1 MNPSTFSRRTL
12 LGLGAATAAA
22 TMLPGCSAKSG
33 PMRVAWYGPDP
44 VTKAINKALD
54 AWKSNGG
61 TDFAPESAPFDD
73 YWDKLA
79 TQTSGNNAPDV
90 LRMSMS
96 YFSDYAGRGAL
107 KDLGSLGID
116 TSGLDPDVAGS
127 GTADGKNF
135 GIGQSSISYAM
146 YVDEAAVK
154 KAGGSVP
161 KQGWTWD
168 AFAEFAKDYSGSVQG
183 TFGSSDQAGNFQL
196 FEVFA
201 RQHGTE
207 MFSDD
212 GGKLTTSKDTIQEWF
227 QYWADLRTAKAAPS
241 QNVSGETT
249 AIEKSLV
256 ATGKAPLQ
264 FGWVQQVTFYQ
275 PLVKSP
281 LTVLPVPQDKA
292 GDLKGQFIKALD
304 LWCVSAASKHPEDAA
319 KLIGFLLN
327 DETAIKTIGILLG
340 VPPSKKARDVVSAEA
355 DSAGARAIA
364 YVEDIAGKVGP
375 SPQPWPKGYGELLT
389 GFGRIA
395 ENIGF
400 GKATPASGAT
410 EFVELAGKTLGQ

>member
-1 MNPSTFSRRTL
+1 MNTFSRRTL

-22 TMLPGCSAKSG
+22 ITLPGCSAKSG

-54 AWKSNGG
+54 AWKAGG
-61 TDFAPESAPFDD
+61 GAEYAGESAPFDD

-96 YFSDYAGRGAL
+96 YFSDYAGRNAL
-107 KDLGSLGID
+107 KDLGSAGID
-116 TSGLDPDVAGS
+116 TSALDKDVADS
-127 GTADGKNF
+127 GLSDGKNF

-154 KAGGSVP
+154 QAGGTVP
-161 KQGWTWD
+161 EQGWTWD
-168 AFAEFAKDYSGSVQG
+168 KFAEFARDYAGSVQG
-183 TFGSSDQAGNFQL
+183 SYGSGDQAGNLQL

-207 MFSDD
+207 LFSDD
-212 GGKLTTSKDTIQEWF
+212 GGKLATSKETVQEWF
-227 QYWADLRTAKAAPS
+227 QYWADLRTAKAAPP
-241 QNVSGETT
+241 QNVSAETT
-249 AIEKSLV
+249 GIEKSLI
-256 ATGKAPLQ
+256 AKGKAPLQ

-275 PLVKSP
+275 PLVKNP
-281 LTVLPVPQDKA
+281 LAVLPVPQGTA
-292 GDLKGQFIKALD
+292 GDLKGQFVKGLD

-327 DETAIKTIGILLG
+327 DEQAIKAIGILLG
-340 VPPSKKARDVVSAEA
+340 VPPSQKARDLVAA
-355 DSAGARAIA
+355 DAGSAGARAIK
-364 YVEDIAGKVGP
+364 YVEDIAGQVGP
-375 SPQPWPKGYGELLT
+375 SPKPWPKGYGELLT

-400 GKATPASGAT
+400 GKTTPAAGAT

>member
-1 MNPSTFSRRTL
+1 MNTFSRRTL

-22 TMLPGCSAKSG
+22 ITLPGCSGKSG
-33 PMRVAWYGPDP
+33 PMRVSWYGPDP
-44 VTKAINKALD
+44 VTKALNKALE
-54 AWKSNGG
+54 AWKSSGG
-61 TDFAPESAPFDD
+61 AEYAAESAPFDD

-96 YFSDYAGRGAL
+96 YFSDYAGRSAL

-116 TSGLDPDVAGS
+116 TTGLDKDVASS
-127 GTADGKNF
+127 GVADGKNY

-154 KAGGSVP
+154 RAGGTVP
-161 KQGWTWD
+161 AQGWTWD
-168 AFAEFAKDYSGSVQG
+168 AFAEFARDYSGSVQG
-183 TFGSSDQAGNFQL
+183 SYGSTDQAGNFQL
-196 FEVFA
+196 FEVYA

-207 MFSDD
+207 LFSDD
-212 GGKLTTSKDTIQEWF
+212 GGKLATSKDTVQEWF
-227 QYWADLRTAKAAPS
+227 QYWAGLRDAKAAPP
-241 QNVSGETT
+241 QNISAETT

-256 ATGKAPLQ
+256 AKGKAPLQ

-275 PLVKSP
+275 PLVKGP
-281 LTVLPVPQDKA
+281 LSVLPVPQGKA
-292 GDLKGQFIKALD
+292 GDLSGQFVKGLD

-327 DETAIKTIGILLG
+327 DEKAIKAIGILLG
-340 VPPSKKARDVVSAEA
+340 VPPSKKARDLVSSDAG
-355 DSAGARAIA
+355 SAGARAIT
-364 YVEDIAGKVGP
+364 YVEGLEGKVGP
-375 SPQPWPKGYGELLT
+375 SPKPWPKGYGELLT

-400 GKATPASGAT
+400 GKTTPAAGAQ
-410 EFVELAGKTLGQ
+410 EFVDLAGKTLGQ

>member
-1 MNPSTFSRRTL
+1 MNTFSRRTL

-22 TMLPGCSAKSG
+22 ITIPGCSGKSG
-33 PMRVAWYGPDP
+33 PMRVSWYGPDP
-44 VTKAINKALD
+44 VTKALNKALE
-54 AWKSNGG
+54 AWKASGG
-61 TDFAPESAPFDD
+61 AEYSAESAPFDD

-96 YFSDYAGRGAL
+96 YFSDYAGRSAL

-116 TSGLDPDVAGS
+116 TSGLDKDVAAS
-127 GTADGKNF
+127 GVADGKNY
-135 GIGQSSISYAM
+135 GIGQSSISYSM

-154 KAGGSVP
+154 KAGGTVP
-161 KQGWTWD
+161 AQGWTWD
-168 AFAEFAKDYSGSVQG
+168 TFAEFARDYSGSVPG
-183 TFGSSDQAGNFQL
+183 SFGSGDQAGNFQL
-196 FEVFA
+196 FEVYA

-212 GGKLTTSKDTIQEWF
+212 GGKLLTTKDTVQEWF
-227 QYWADLRTAKAAPS
+227 QYWADLRSAKAAPP

-249 AIEKSLV
+249 GIEKSLI
-256 ATGKAPLQ
+256 ATGKSPLQ

-281 LTVLPVPQDKA
+281 LTVLPVPQGKA
-292 GDLKGQFIKALD
+292 GDLTGQFVKGLD
-304 LWCVSAASKHPEDAA
+304 LWCVSSASKHPEDAA

-327 DETAIKTIGILLG
+327 DEKAIKAIGILLG
-340 VPPSKKARDVVSAEA
+340 VPPSKKARDLVSADA
-355 DSAGARAIA
+355 GSAGARAIK
-364 YVEDIAGKVGP
+364 YVEDLAGKVGP
-375 SPQPWPKGYGELLT
+375 SPKPWPKGYGELLT

-400 GKATPASGAT
+400 GKSNPAAGAQ
-410 EFVELAGKTLGQ
+410 EFVDLAGKTLGQ

>member
-1 MNPSTFSRRTL
+1 MNPTTISRRSLMTI
-12 LGLGAATAAA
+12 GAAASAALV
-22 TMLPGCSAKSG
+22 LPGCSANSG

-44 VTKAINKALD
+44 VTKALNQAL
-54 AWKSNGG
+54 AGWRSGG
-61 TDFAPESAPFDD
+61 GAEFAPESAPFDD

-96 YFSDYAGRGAL
+96 YFSDYAQRGVL
-107 KDLGSLGID
+107 KDLSGLGID
-116 TSGLDPDVAGS
+116 TSGLDSAVAGS
-127 GTADGKNF
+127 GTVDGKNY
-135 GIGQSSISYAM
+135 GIGQSSISYAL
-146 YVDEAAVK
+146 YVDESA
-154 KAGGSVP
+154 AGGLP
-161 KQGWTWD
+161 GTGWTWEG
-168 AFAEFAKDYSGSVQG
+168 FAEFARDYAGSVEG
-183 TFGSSDQAGNFQL
+183 SYGSSDQAANFQL

-207 MFSDD
+207 LFSED
-212 GGKLTTSKDTIQEWF
+212 GSSLAVSPQTIQDWF
-227 QYWADLRTAKAAPS
+227 QYWADLRKAKAVPP

-249 AIEKSLV
+249 TIEKSLL

-275 PLVKSP
+275 PLVDNP
-281 LTVLPVPQDKA
+281 LSVVPVPQGTA
-292 GDLKGQFIKALD
+292 GDLSGQFIKGLD
-304 LWCVSAASKHPEDAA
+304 LWCVSAASKHAEDAA

-327 DETAIKTIGILLG
+327 DEAAIKAIGILLG
-340 VPPSKKARDVVSAEA
+340 VPPSKKARDLVSAET

-364 YVEDIAGKVGP
+364 YVEDIAGQVGP
-375 SPQPWPKGYGELLT
+375 PPQPWPKGYGELLS

-400 GKATPASGAT
+400 AKTDPAAGAA

>member
-1 MNPSTFSRRTL
+1 MTRLTRRTL

-22 TMLPGCSAKSG
+22 TVLPGCSGGKS
-33 PMRVAWYGPDP
+33 PLRVSWYGPDP
-44 VTKAINKALD
+44 VTKALNTALT
-54 AWKSNGG
+54 AWKSSGG
-61 TDFAPESAPFDD
+61 VEYSAESAPFDD

-96 YFSDYAGRGAL
+96 YFSDYAGRSAL
-107 KDLGSLGID
+107 KDLSSSGID
-116 TSGLDPDVAGS
+116 TSGLDKDVAAS
-127 GTADGKNF
+127 GQVDGKNY

-154 KAGGSVP
+154 RAGGTVP
-161 KQGWTWD
+161 AQGWTWD
-168 AFAEFAKDYSGSVQG
+168 KFAEFARDYSGSIQG
-183 TFGSSDQAGNFQL
+183 SYGSSDQAGNFQL

-207 MFSDD
+207 LFSDD
-212 GGKLTTSKDTIQEWF
+212 GGKLATSKDTVQEWF
-227 QYWADLRTAKAAPS
+227 QYWADLRTAKAAPP
-241 QNVSGETT
+241 QNVSAETT

-256 ATGKAPLQ
+256 AKGKAPLQ

-275 PLVKSP
+275 PLVRSP
-281 LTVLPVPQDKA
+281 LSVLPVPQDTA
-292 GDLKGQFIKALD
+292 GDLKGQFIKGLD
-304 LWCVSAASKHPEDAA
+304 LWCISAASKHPEDAA

-327 DETAIKTIGILLG
+327 DEKAIKTLGILLG
-340 VPPSKKARDVVSAEA
+340 VPPSQKARDLVSADA
-355 DSAGARAIA
+355 GSAGARAIK

-375 SPQPWPKGYGELLT
+375 SPKPWPKGYGELLT

-400 GKATPASGAT
+400 GKTKPDAGAQ
-410 EFVELAGKTLGQ
+410 EFVDLAGKTLGQ

>member
-1 MNPSTFSRRTL
+1 MTRLTRRTL

-22 TMLPGCSAKSG
+22 TVLPGCSGGKSLL
-33 PMRVAWYGPDP
+33 RVSWYGPDP
-44 VTKAINKALD
+44 VTKALNTALT
-54 AWKSNGG
+54 AWKSSGG
-61 TDFAPESAPFDD
+61 VEYSAESAPFDD

-96 YFSDYAGRGAL
+96 YFSDYAGRSAL
-107 KDLGSLGID
+107 KDLSSSGID
-116 TSGLDPDVAGS
+116 TSGLDKDVAAS
-127 GTADGKNF
+127 GQVDGKNY

-154 KAGGSVP
+154 RAGGTVP
-161 KQGWTWD
+161 AQGWTWD
-168 AFAEFAKDYSGSVQG
+168 KFAEFARDYSGSIQG
-183 TFGSSDQAGNFQL
+183 SYGSSDQAGNFQL

-207 MFSDD
+207 LFSDD
-212 GGKLTTSKDTIQEWF
+212 GGRLATSKDTVQEWF
-227 QYWADLRTAKAAPS
+227 QYWADLRTAKAAPP
-241 QNVSGETT
+241 QNVSAETT

-256 ATGKAPLQ
+256 AKGKAPLQ

-281 LTVLPVPQDKA
+281 LSVLPVPQDTA
-292 GDLKGQFIKALD
+292 GDLKGQFIKGLD
-304 LWCVSAASKHPEDAA
+304 LWCISAASKHPEDAA

-327 DETAIKTIGILLG
+327 DEKAIKTIGILLG
-340 VPPSKKARDVVSAEA
+340 VPPSQKARDLVSADA
-355 DSAGARAIA
+355 GSAGARAIK

-375 SPQPWPKGYGELLT
+375 SPKPWPKGYGELLT

-400 GKATPASGAT
+400 GKTKPDAGAQ
-410 EFVELAGKTLGQ
+410 EFVDLAGKTLGQ

>member
-1 MNPSTFSRRTL
+1 MNTLTRRTL

-22 TMLPGCSAKSG
+22 ITVPGCSGKSG
-33 PMRVAWYGPDP
+33 PMRVSWYGPDP
-44 VTKAINKALD
+44 VTKALNKALD
-54 AWKSNGG
+54 AWKSSGG
-61 TDFAPESAPFDD
+61 AEYTAESAPFDD

-96 YFSDYAGRGAL
+96 YFSDYAGRSAL

-116 TSGLDPDVAGS
+116 TSGLDKDVAAS
-127 GTADGKNF
+127 GVADGKNY
-135 GIGQSSISYAM
+135 GIGQSSISYSM
-146 YVDEAAVK
+146 YVDEGAIK
-154 KAGGSVP
+154 KAGGTVP
-161 KQGWTWD
+161 AQGWTWD
-168 AFAEFAKDYSGSVQG
+168 KFAEFARDYSGSVQG
-183 TFGSSDQAGNFQL
+183 SFGSSDQAGNFQL
-196 FEVFA
+196 FEVYA

-212 GGKLTTSKDTIQEWF
+212 GGKLLTTKETVQEWF
-227 QYWADLRTAKAAPS
+227 QYWADLRSAKAAPP

-249 AIEKSLV
+249 GIEKSLI

-281 LTVLPVPQDKA
+281 LAVLPVPQGKA
-292 GDLKGQFIKALD
+292 GDLTGQFVKGLD
-304 LWCVSAASKHPEDAA
+304 LWCISAASKDPEDAA

-327 DETAIKTIGILLG
+327 DEKAIKAIGILLG
-340 VPPSKKARDVVSAEA
+340 VPPSKKARDLVSADA
-355 DSAGARAIA
+355 GSAGARAIK
-364 YVEDIAGKVGP
+364 YVEDLAGKVGP
-375 SPQPWPKGYGELLT
+375 SPKPWPKGYGELLT
-389 GFGRIA
+389 GFDRIA

-400 GKATPASGAT
+400 GKSNPAAGAQ
-410 EFVELAGKTLGQ
+410 EFVDLSGKTLGQ

>member
-1 MNPSTFSRRTL
+1 MTKLTRRTL

-22 TMLPGCSAKSG
+22 TVLPGCSGGKK
-33 PMRVAWYGPDP
+33 PLRVSWYGPDP
-44 VTKAINKALD
+44 VTKALNTALT
-54 AWKSNGG
+54 AWKSSGG
-61 TDFAPESAPFDD
+61 VEYSAESAPFDD

-96 YFSDYAGRGAL
+96 YFSDYAGRSAL

-116 TSGLDPDVAGS
+116 TSGLDKDVAGS
-127 GTADGKNF
+127 GVADGKNY

-154 KAGGSVP
+154 RAGGTVP
-161 KQGWTWD
+161 AQGWTWD
-168 AFAEFAKDYSGSVQG
+168 RFAEFARDYSGSIQG
-183 TFGSSDQAGNFQL
+183 SYGSTDQAGNFQL
-196 FEVFA
+196 FEVYA

-207 MFSDD
+207 LFSDD
-212 GGKLTTSKDTIQEWF
+212 GGKFATSKDTVQEWF
-227 QYWADLRTAKAAPS
+227 QYWADLRTAKAAPP
-241 QNVSGETT
+241 QNVSAETT

-256 ATGKAPLQ
+256 AKGKAPLQ

-275 PLVKSP
+275 PVVKSP
-281 LTVLPVPQDKA
+281 LSVLPVPQDTA
-292 GDLKGQFIKALD
+292 GDLKGQFIKGLD
-304 LWCVSAASKHPEDAA
+304 LWCISAASKHPEDAA
-319 KLIGFLLN
+319 KLIGYLLN
-327 DETAIKTIGILLG
+327 DEKAIKTIGILLG
-340 VPPSKKARDVVSAEA
+340 VPPSKKARDLVSADA
-355 DSAGARAIA
+355 GSAGARAIK

-375 SPQPWPKGYGELLT
+375 SPKPWPKGYGELLT

-400 GKATPASGAT
+400 GKTKPDAGAQ
-410 EFVELAGKTLGQ
+410 EFVDLAGKTLGQ

>member
-1 MNPSTFSRRTL
+1 MNTFSRRTL

-22 TMLPGCSAKSG
+22 ITVPGCSGKSG
-33 PMRVAWYGPDP
+33 PMRVSWYGPDP
-44 VTKAINKALD
+44 VTKALNKALD
-54 AWKSNGG
+54 AWKASGG
-61 TDFAPESAPFDD
+61 AEYTAESAPFDD

-96 YFSDYAGRGAL
+96 YFSDYAGRSAL

-116 TSGLDPDVAGS
+116 TSGLDKDVAAS
-127 GTADGKNF
+127 GVADGKNY
-135 GIGQSSISYAM
+135 GIGQSSISYSM
-146 YVDEAAVK
+146 YVDEGAIK
-154 KAGGSVP
+154 KAGGTVP
-161 KQGWTWD
+161 AQGWTWD
-168 AFAEFAKDYSGSVQG
+168 QLAEFARDYSGSVPG
-183 TFGSSDQAGNFQL
+183 SFGSSDQAGNFQL
-196 FEVFA
+196 FEVYA

-207 MFSDD
+207 LFSDD
-212 GGKLTTSKDTIQEWF
+212 GGKLLTTKDTVQEWF
-227 QYWADLRTAKAAPS
+227 QYWADLRNAKAAPP

-249 AIEKSLV
+249 AIEKSLI
-256 ATGKAPLQ
+256 ATGKSPLQ

-281 LTVLPVPQDKA
+281 LAVLPVPQNKA
-292 GDLKGQFIKALD
+292 GDLTGQFVKGLD

-327 DETAIKTIGILLG
+327 DETAIKAIGILLG
-340 VPPSKKARDVVSAEA
+340 VPPSKKARDLVSADA
-355 DSAGARAIA
+355 GSAGARAIK
-364 YVEDIAGKVGP
+364 YVEDLAGKVGP
-375 SPQPWPKGYGELLT
+375 SPKPWPKGYGELLT

-400 GKATPASGAT
+400 GKSNPAAGAQ
-410 EFVELAGKTLGQ
+410 EFVDLAGKTLGQ

>member
-1 MNPSTFSRRTL
+1 MNTFSRRTL

-22 TMLPGCSAKSG
+22 ITIPGCSGKSG
-33 PMRVAWYGPDP
+33 PMRVSWYGPDP
-44 VTKAINKALD
+44 VTKALNKALE
-54 AWKSNGG
+54 AWKSSGG
-61 TDFAPESAPFDD
+61 AEYSAESAPFDD

-96 YFSDYAGRGAL
+96 YFSDYAGRSAL

-116 TSGLDPDVAGS
+116 TSGLDKDVAAS
-127 GTADGKNF
+127 GVADGKNY
-135 GIGQSSISYAM
+135 GIGQSSISYSM

-154 KAGGSVP
+154 KAGGTVP
-161 KQGWTWD
+161 AQGWTWD
-168 AFAEFAKDYSGSVQG
+168 TFAEFARDYSGSVPG
-183 TFGSSDQAGNFQL
+183 SFGSGDQAGNFQL
-196 FEVFA
+196 FEVYA

-212 GGKLTTSKDTIQEWF
+212 GGKLLTTKDTVQEWF
-227 QYWADLRTAKAAPS
+227 QYWADLRSAKAAPP

-249 AIEKSLV
+249 GIEKSLI
-256 ATGKAPLQ
+256 ATGKSPLQ

-281 LTVLPVPQDKA
+281 LTVLTVPQGKA
-292 GDLKGQFIKALD
+292 GDLTGQFVKGLD
-304 LWCVSAASKHPEDAA
+304 LWCVSSASKHPEDAA

-327 DETAIKTIGILLG
+327 DEKAIKAIGILLG
-340 VPPSKKARDVVSAEA
+340 VPPSKKARDLVSADA
-355 DSAGARAIA
+355 GSAGARAIK
-364 YVEDIAGKVGP
+364 YVEDLAGKVGP
-375 SPQPWPKGYGELLT
+375 SPKPWPKGYGELLT

-400 GKATPASGAT
+400 GKSNPAAGAQ
-410 EFVELAGKTLGQ
+410 EFVDLAGKTLGQ

>member
-1 MNPSTFSRRTL
+1 MTTLSRRTL

-22 TMLPGCSAKSG
+22 ITVPGCSGKSG
-33 PMRVAWYGPDP
+33 PMRVSWYGPDP
-44 VTKAINKALD
+44 VTKALNKALD
-54 AWKSNGG
+54 AWKSSGG
-61 TDFAPESAPFDD
+61 AEYTAESAPFDD

-96 YFSDYAGRGAL
+96 YFSDYAGRSAL

-116 TSGLDPDVAGS
+116 TSGLDKDVAAS
-127 GTADGKNF
+127 GVADGKNY
-135 GIGQSSISYAM
+135 GIGQSSISYSM
-146 YVDEAAVK
+146 YVDEGAIK
-154 KAGGSVP
+154 KAGGTVP
-161 KQGWTWD
+161 TAGWTWEK
-168 AFAEFAKDYSGSVQG
+168 FAEFARDYAGSVPG
-183 TFGSSDQAGNFQL
+183 SFGSSDQAGNFQL
-196 FEVFA
+196 FEVYA

-212 GGKLTTSKDTIQEWF
+212 GGKLLTTKDTVQEWF
-227 QYWADLRTAKAAPS
+227 QYWADLRTAKAAPP

-249 AIEKSLV
+249 AIEKSLI
-256 ATGKAPLQ
+256 ATGKSPLQ

-281 LTVLPVPQDKA
+281 LAVLPVPQGKA
-292 GDLKGQFIKALD
+292 GDLSGQFVKGLD

-327 DETAIKTIGILLG
+327 DEKAIKAIGILLG
-340 VPPSKKARDVVSAEA
+340 VPPSKKARDLVSADA
-355 DSAGARAIA
+355 SSAGARAIK
-364 YVEDIAGKVGP
+364 YVEDLAGKVGP
-375 SPQPWPKGYGELLT
+375 SPKPWPKGYGELLT

-400 GKATPASGAT
+400 GKSNPAAGAQEFT
-410 EFVELAGKTLGQ
+410 EMAGKTLGQ

>member
-1 MNPSTFSRRTL
+1 MTKFTRRTL

-22 TMLPGCSAKSG
+22 TMLPGCSGGKSG
-33 PMRVAWYGPDP
+33 PMRVSWYGPDP
-44 VTKAINKALD
+44 VTKALNNALN
-54 AWKSNGG
+54 AWKASGG
-61 TDFAPESAPFDD
+61 AEYTAESAPFDD

-96 YFSDYAGRGAL
+96 YFSDYAGRSAL

-116 TSGLDPDVAGS
+116 TSGLDKDVASS
-127 GTADGKNF
+127 GVADGKNF
-135 GIGQSSISYAM
+135 GIGQSSISYSM

-154 KAGGSVP
+154 QAGGSVP
-161 KQGWTWD
+161 AQGWTWD
-168 AFAEFAKDYSGSVQG
+168 KFAEFAKGYAGAVQG
-183 TFGSSDQAGNFQL
+183 SYGSSDQAGNFQL
-196 FEVFA
+196 FEVWA

-207 MFSDD
+207 LFADD
-212 GGKLTTSKDTIQEWF
+212 GGKLATSKDTVQEWF
-227 QYWADLRTAKAAPS
+227 QYWADLRAAKATPA
-241 QNVSGETT
+241 QNVSAETT
-249 AIEKSLV
+249 AIEKSLI
-256 ATGKAPLQ
+256 AKGKAPVQ

-281 LTVLPVPQDKA
+281 LSVLPVPQGTA
-292 GDLKGQFIKALD
+292 GDLKGQFVKGLD

-327 DETAIKTIGILLG
+327 DEKAIKAIGILLG
-340 VPPSKKARDVVSAEA
+340 VPPSKKARDLVSADA
-355 DSAGARAIA
+355 GSAGARAIK
-364 YVEDIAGKVGP
+364 YVEELAGKVGP
-375 SPQPWPKGYGELLT
+375 SPKPWPKGYGELLT

-410 EFVELAGKTLGQ
+410 EFVDLAGKTLGQ

>member
-1 MNPSTFSRRTL
+1 MTQLTRRNL
-12 LGLGAATAAA
+12 LGLGAAAAA
-22 TMLPGCSAKSG
+22 AMTIPGCSGKSG
-33 PMRVAWYGPDP
+33 PMRVSWYGPDP
-44 VTKAINKALD
+44 VTKALNQALA
-54 AWKSNGG
+54 AWKTNGG
-61 TDFAPESAPFDD
+61 VEYTAESAPFDD

-96 YFSDYAGRGAL
+96 YFSDYAGRSAL

-116 TSGLDPDVAGS
+116 TSGLDADVASS
-127 GTADGKNF
+127 GLVDGKNY

-146 YVDEAAVK
+146 YVDDAAVK
-154 KAGGSVP
+154 AAGGTVP
-161 KQGWTWD
+161 AQGWTWD
-168 AFAEFAKDYSGSVQG
+168 AFAEFARDYSGSVQG
-183 TFGSSDQAGNFQL
+183 SFGSTDQAGNFQL

-207 MFSDD
+207 LFSDD
-212 GGKLTTSKDTIQEWF
+212 GGKLTATKDAIQEWF
-227 QYWADLRTAKAAPS
+227 QYWAELRNAKAAPP
-241 QNVSGETT
+241 QNISTETT

-256 ATGKAPLQ
+256 AKGKAPLQ

-281 LTVLPVPQDKA
+281 LSVLPVPQDKP
-292 GDLKGQFIKALD
+292 GDLKGQFIKGLD
-304 LWCVSAASKHPEDAA
+304 LWSISAASKHPEDAA
-319 KLIGFLLN
+319 KLVGFLLN
-327 DETAIKTIGILLG
+327 DEKAIKTIGILLG
-340 VPPSKKARDVVSAEA
+340 VPPSKKARDLVSADA
-355 DSAGARAIA
+355 GSAGARAIK

-375 SPQPWPKGYGELLT
+375 SPKPWPKGYGELLT
-389 GFGRIA
+389 GFSRIA

-400 GKATPASGAT
+400 GKTKPDAGAT

>member
-1 MNPSTFSRRTL
+1 MTTLTRRTL

-22 TMLPGCSAKSG
+22 TVLPGCSGGKS
-33 PMRVAWYGPDP
+33 PMRVSWYGPDP
-44 VTKAINKALD
+44 VTKALNTALT
-54 AWKSNGG
+54 AWKSSGG
-61 TDFAPESAPFDD
+61 VEYSAESAPFDD

-96 YFSDYAGRGAL
+96 YFSDYAGRSAL

-116 TSGLDPDVAGS
+116 TSNLDKDVADS
-127 GTADGKNF
+127 GVADGKNY

-154 KAGGSVP
+154 RAGGTVP
-161 KQGWTWD
+161 AQGWTWD
-168 AFAEFAKDYSGSVQG
+168 AFAEFARDYSGSIQG
-183 TFGSSDQAGNFQL
+183 SYGSTDQAGNFQL

-207 MFSDD
+207 LFSDD
-212 GGKLTTSKDTIQEWF
+212 GGKLATSKDTVQEWF
-227 QYWADLRTAKAAPS
+227 QYWADLRTAKAAPP
-241 QNVSGETT
+241 QNVSAETT

-256 ATGKAPLQ
+256 AKGKAPLQ

-281 LTVLPVPQDKA
+281 LSVLPVPQDKA
-292 GDLKGQFIKALD
+292 GDLKGQFVKGLD
-304 LWCVSAASKHPEDAA
+304 LWCISAASKHPEDAA

-327 DETAIKTIGILLG
+327 DEKAIKSIGILLG
-340 VPPSKKARDVVSAEA
+340 VPPSKKARDLVSADA
-355 DSAGARAIA
+355 GSAGARAIK

-375 SPQPWPKGYGELLT
+375 SPKPWPKGYGELLT

-400 GKATPASGAT
+400 GKTKADAGAQ
-410 EFVELAGKTLGQ
+410 EFVELARKTLGQ

>member
-1 MNPSTFSRRTL
+1 MSTLSRRTL
-12 LGLGAATAAA
+12 LGLGAAAAA
-22 TMLPGCSAKSG
+22 AITIPGCSGKSG
-33 PMRVAWYGPDP
+33 PMRVSWYGPDP
-44 VTKAINKALD
+44 VTKALNQALA
-54 AWKSNGG
+54 AWKSSGG
-61 TDFAPESAPFDD
+61 AEYTSESAPFDD

-96 YFSDYAGRGAL
+96 YFSDYAGRSAL
-107 KDLGSLGID
+107 KDLGSLAID
-116 TSGLDPDVAGS
+116 TSGLDKDVADS
-127 GTADGKNF
+127 GVADGKNY
-135 GIGQSSISYAM
+135 GIGQSSISYSM

-154 KAGGSVP
+154 RAGGTVP
-161 KQGWTWD
+161 AQGWTWD
-168 AFAEFAKDYSGSVQG
+168 KFAEFARDYSGSIQG
-183 TFGSSDQAGNFQL
+183 SYGSTDQAGNFQL

-207 MFSDD
+207 LFSDD
-212 GGKLTTSKDTIQEWF
+212 GGKLAASKDTVQEWF
-227 QYWADLRTAKAAPS
+227 QYWAELRNAKAAPP
-241 QNVSGETT
+241 QNVSAETT

-256 ATGKAPLQ
+256 AKGKAPLQ

-281 LTVLPVPQDKA
+281 LTILPVPQLTA
-292 GDLKGQFIKALD
+292 GDLKGQFVKGLD
-304 LWCVSAASKHPEDAA
+304 LWCISAASKHPEDAA

-327 DETAIKTIGILLG
+327 DEKAIKTIGILLG
-340 VPPSKKARDVVSAEA
+340 VPPSKKARDLASADA
-355 DSAGARAIA
+355 GSAGARAIK

-375 SPQPWPKGYGELLT
+375 SPKPWPKGYGELLT

-400 GKATPASGAT
+400 GKTKPDAGAQ
-410 EFVELAGKTLGQ
+410 EFVDLAGKTLGQ